1 MNPFAMFNQ
10 VDRNGD
16 GTITEQDFVLMF
28 QSFGIPG
35 GDMFA
40 KQAFRYV
47 DKNRN
52 GRLDMSE
59 AVQAFEVIKNL
70 MAQSGGGGGGHA
82 Y

>member
-1 MNPFAMFNQ
+1 MNPLAMFNQ
-10 VDRNGD
+10 VDKNGD
-16 GTITEQDFVLMF
+16 GSITEEDFVIMF
-28 QSFGIPG
+28 ESYGIPG
-35 GDMFA
+35 GSMLA
-40 KQAFRYV
+40 RQAFRYV

-70 MAQSGGGGGGHA
+70 MAQSGGGGGHA